1 MGITLNETL
10 SAILPHLVAFL
21 NALAGVLITIG
32 YWMIRTRRRTAHKAV
47 MTSAV
52 ITSALFLIC
61 YVLNHLTHPVYV
73 FRGEGIVRPIYFA
86 MLTSHVILAMVVTP
100 MVAITF
106 IRARRAFAHTGL
118 DGANTGGFNRHK
130 AIARWTFPIWLY
142 VSVTGIIVYLMVYQ
156 IYAAPR

>member
-21 NALAGVLITIG
+21 NALAGVLISIG
-32 YWMIRTRRRTAHKAV
+32 YWMIRHQRRTHHKAI
-47 MTSAV
+47 MTAAV

-61 YVLNHLTHPVYV
+61 YVLHHITAPVYI
-73 FRGEGIVRPIYFA
+73 FRGQGIVRPIYFA
-86 MLTSHVILAMVVTP
+86 MLTSHVVLAIVVTP
-100 MVAITF
+100 MVAIAF
-106 IRARRAFAHTGL
+106 IRGRRAWAVSGEAGVSEGEF
-118 DGANTGGFNRHK
+118 DRHK

-156 IYAAPR
+156 IYAAPN

>member
-1 MGITLNETL
+1 MGITINDTL

-21 NALAGVLITIG
+21 NALSGVLVAIG
-32 YWMIRTRRRTAHKAV
+32 YWMIRTQRRTAHKAI

-61 YVLNHLTHPVYV
+61 YVLHHLTAPVYV
-73 FRGEGIVRPIYFA
+73 FRGEGIIRPIYFA
-86 MLTSHVILAMVVTP
+86 MLTSHVILAIVVTP

-106 IRARRAFAHTGL
+106 IRGRRAWF
-118 DGANTGGFNRHK
+118 GAKVFDRHK

-156 IYAAPR
+156 IYAAPS